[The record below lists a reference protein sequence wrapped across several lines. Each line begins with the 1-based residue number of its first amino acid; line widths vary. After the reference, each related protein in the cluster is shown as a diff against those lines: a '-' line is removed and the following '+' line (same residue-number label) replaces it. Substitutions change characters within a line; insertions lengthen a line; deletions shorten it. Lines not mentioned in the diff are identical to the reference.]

1 MAYYL
6 INKEKNNYNKIDITK
21 MPKFIRLSNFKGDKY
36 SLEEL
41 DLFTTSYQSE
51 VELLDDFKM
60 NNLITNDN
68 IAIYYKKKEDYK
80 KVRYNLVYAYNKKY
94 LDPLY
99 LRAVM
104 FSLINDTNY
113 LTRLASY
120 YRNSYTSSSEIFQI
134 NEYIIHP
141 NNYEINIYNT
151 LEKFIL
157 KELYSTKKE
166 TGEVKLK
173 YKSLHDLAMFTYNYL
188 AKEQL
193 IKNEKPKI
201 KRKNLPLEGQ
211 TTLF

>member
-6 INKEKNNYNKIDITK
+6 MNKKYNKIDITK
-21 MPKFIRLSNFKGDKY
+21 MPKFIRLSNFKGNKY

-41 DLFTTSYQSE
+41 DLFTSYYQNE
-51 VELLDDFKM
+51 IELLNDLKA

-68 IAIYYKKKEDYK
+68 IAIYYKKKEEYK
-80 KVRYNLVYAYNKKY
+80 KVKYNLVYSYNKKY

-104 FSLINDTNY
+104 FSLINDNNY
-113 LTRLASY
+113 LTKLASY
-120 YRNSYTSSSEIFQI
+120 YRNSYTCSSEVFQI

-151 LEKFIL
+151 LENFIL
-157 KELYSTKKE
+157 KELYTEVKE

-188 AKEQL
+188 KNEQL
-193 IKNEKPKI
+193 IKVEKPKI
-201 KRKNLPLEGQ
+201 KKKNLPLEGQ